1 MEEEN
6 GPESKDVHVQLRK
19 LAAQLQEEQEAQHAT
34 QQTGQPT
41 AEQTPTIFGFTPGAL
56 FAGLLVSLLG
66 AAYLR
71 FARSMGEPIIAVLGV
86 VMLAVPFFV
95 TNAWILVGTGAGVL
109 VLTFALRRFL
119 RY

>member
-19 LAAQLQEEQEAQHAT
+19 LAAQLQAEQAAEAQHTAH
-34 QQTGQPT
+34 PT
-41 AEQTPTIFGFTPGAL
+41 AAQTPTIFGFTPGAL

-71 FARSMGEPIIAVLGV
+71 FARSMGDPIIAVLGV
-86 VMLAVPFFV
+86 VMLAVPFIV
-95 TNAWILVGTGAGVL
+95 TDVWILVGTGVGGL